1 MAPQSQSGIRAT
13 TRREKAGERATMSGG
28 GSAAVAA
35 DSPPAVTGSE
45 VAATLAD
52 R

>member
-1 MAPQSQSGIRAT
+1 MAAQSQSGICRAT
-13 TRREKAGERATMSGG
+13 RLDNAGERADRRPGG
-28 GSAAVAA
+28 NAAVAA

-45 VAATLAD
+45 VAPMPVE